1 MKRLSVE
8 FKFLPRQAG
17 FTNLQDEPPL
27 ANSLSFLNFCPP
39 YITQIFPFLDIIFSI
54 AGVHMASNPTV
65 ADLYGAR
72 MSVRVRARQGDSV
85 PACVRACETGRPD
98 VCPRACVRGRETVF
112 LHACV
117 RARQGDSMS
126 ACVRACVRARQGDS
140 VSACVRA

>member
-54 AGVHMASNPTV
+54 AGVHMANKS
-65 ADLYGAR
+65 YGCGFIW
-72 MSVRVRARQGDSV
+72 STDVC
-85 PACVRACETGRPD
+85 PRACETGRQR
-98 VCPRACVRGRETVF
+98 VCMRACVRDRERVCLQWCSPRKEVGGRQT
-112 LHACV
+112 
-117 RARQGDSMS
+117 S
-126 ACVRACVRARQGDS
+126 
-140 VSACVRA
+140 